1 MHEFDALQLSL
12 VDAFPEMTTLAGA
25 LRDARITVAVA
36 ESCTG
41 GLLGAVLTALPG
53 SSDYMRGGVIAY
65 ADSVKADIL
74 GVSRHD
80 LAVHG
85 AVSEPVARAMAEGV
99 RQRCRAAIGI
109 AVTGVAGP
117 GDSDAKPAGLIF
129 VCAAGPETTLV
140 QHLEGDRGWEVNRAH
155 AVDAALRLCL
165 KLLGVDTPDHIPQQ
179 GDSRRAS
186 PPPTG

>member
-1 MHEFDALQLSL
+1 MGELHGLPTVLA
-12 VDAFPEMTTLAGA
+12 DAFPEMNAVAAA
-25 LRDARITVAVA
+25 LRDARLTVAVA

-41 GLLGAVLTALPG
+41 GLLAAVLTALPG

-65 ADSVKADIL
+65 ADSVKADLL

-80 LAVHG
+80 LAAHG

-99 RQRCRAAIGI
+99 RQRCQAAIGI

-117 GDSDAKPAGLIF
+117 GESEAKPAGLIHL
-129 VCAAGPETTLV
+129 CLAGPRGATMSRL
-140 QHLEGDRGWEVNRAH
+140 QGDHGREENRAR
-155 AVDAALRLCL
+155 AVHEALRMCL
-165 KLLGVDTPDHIPQQ
+165 EST
-179 GDSRRAS
+179 ST

>member
-1 MHEFDALQLSL
+1 MAEPDASQPALAEEFPAVAALADALRSTGL
-12 VDAFPEMTTLAGA
+12 
-25 LRDARITVAVA
+25 TVAVA

-65 ADSVKADIL
+65 ADSVKADLL

-80 LAVHG
+80 LAAHG
-85 AVSEPVARAMAEGV
+85 AVSEQVACAMAEGA
-99 RQRCRAAIGI
+99 RQRCGAAIGI

-117 GDSDAKPAGLIF
+117 GGSPDKPAGLIYLC
-129 VCAAGPETTLV
+129 VAGPNGARV
-140 QHLEGDRGWEVNRAH
+140 RRLEGDRGREANRAR
-155 AVDAALRLCL
+155 AVHEALQMCLETAA
-165 KLLGVDTPDHIPQQ
+165 
-179 GDSRRAS
+179 A